1 MRLKTYYA
9 DSVQA
14 AVRIAK
20 IELGDQAV
28 LLGSKQAES
37 EGDSRYEVTFG
48 TAESAPEPEDA
59 PTGRPHWKRFVPRE
73 VADQTE
79 SPEPPVEAVEA
90 VEAAEGNEVLAGDLE
105 WQKLKSGI
113 DDLCR
118 IIRADAPTADR
129 QTVLS
134 NGVIDSPPVPR
145 HESQPEPAPDLPST
159 HSG

>member
-20 IELGDQAV
+20 MELGNQAV
-28 LLGSKQAES
+28 LLGSKQAQG

-48 TAESAPEPEDA
+48 TTESAPETVDA
-59 PTGRPHWKRFVPRE
+59 PTGRPHWKRFTPRE
-73 VADQTE
+73 LADHPE
-79 SPEPPVEAVEA
+79 SAEPQVEAVED
-90 VEAAEGNEVLAGDLE
+90 NEVLAGDLE
-105 WQKLKSGI
+105 WQKLKSRI

-118 IIRADAPTADR
+118 IIRAEAPKPNR

-134 NGVIDSPPVPR
+134 KGVIDSQPQSR
-145 HESQPEPAPDLPST
+145 HESQPEPAPESKSAPS
-159 HSG
+159 G